1 MEIYMIRMFAI
12 SLVLTVLVEIVVALL
27 FGWRKRHMLLLVIL
41 VNLLTNPP
49 AVLICWLGRIYLPP
63 LFSAPIQLLVELL
76 VILAEAFIYCRFAKS
91 PGWQSD
97 RPLRSVRLAIL
108 SNICSWLFGMLCMNR
123 LNFLLSILMRIK
135 RKE

>member
-1 MEIYMIRMFAI
+1 MEVYLIRMFAI

-108 SNICSWLFGMLCMNR
+108 SNMCSWLFGMLCMNR

>member
-1 MEIYMIRMFAI
+1 MEIYMIRMFAT
-12 SLVLTVLVEIVVALL
+12 SFMLTVLIEIVVALL
-27 FGWRKRHMLLLVIL
+27 FRWRKRHMLLLVIL

-63 LFSAPIQLLVELL
+63 LFSAPIQLLVELM
-76 VILAEAFIYCRFAKS
+76 VILTEAFIYCRFAKS
-91 PGWQSD
+91 PGWQD
-97 RPLRSVRLAIL
+97 NRPLRPIRLAII
-108 SNICSWLFGMLCMNR
+108 SNMCSWLLGMLCMNR